1 MFGQLLK
8 SLETTSTGVTVTGN
22 IGATNFS
29 GSSSGTNTGD
39 QDLSSYLTAET
50 FSSSDV
56 VMSLSGTDVIA
67 GESITL
73 AGGLSYSGTTLTSA
87 NDNTT
92 YTAGTGLTLT
102 GTSFSVTANTYAT
115 AAQGTTAD
123 AALPKAGGTM
133 TGALTID
140 TTGTALSITGNTT
153 VDNSDVSIYL
163 GNTPS
168 DYGFYLKYVGS
179 GGGNANA
186 FKITSTNAGTPKT
199 LLVSNQDGIVNF
211 PTGLQLNGSD
221 VATQSYVSTQISN
234 LVDSAPATLD
244 TLNELAA
251 ALGDDASFSTTVS
264 TALGNR
270 LRIDVNNQSLS
281 STELANARTNL
292 GLGTAATAATGD
304 FATAAQGTLA
314 DSALQSETFSSSDVV
329 MSLSGND
336 VTAGESITLAGGLS
350 YSGTTL
356 TSADT
361 TYTVGDGGLT
371 QNNFTTTLKNKL
383 DGIAAGATNVTNNNQ
398 LTNGAGYITGVT
410 NISGYSGTLLRSDN
424 RTIAPS
430 EETAGRMKFGFTSWG
445 NNNTSP
451 YADFLHLRSYTDS
464 SGGSDN
470 LVMFKKS
477 GIGMRIWQQTYG
489 SATAYSTYEDVY
501 HTGNL
506 TIGDGGLTQKNFTT
520 TLQTK
525 LDGIE
530 AGATNVT
537 NNNQLTNGAGYLTA
551 ETFGSS
557 DVVLSLSGDDVTAG
571 ESITLAGGLSYSGTT
586 LTSANDNTT
595 YTAGTGLTL
604 TGTSFSVTANTYA
617 TAAQGATADSAL
629 QPGDADLTPSWVP
642 ATDPSYLTTETF
654 SSSDVVLS
662 LSGTDVIAGDS
673 ITLAGGLSYNASTK
687 TLSQTDNNTV
697 YTHPTSAGN
706 KHIPTGGSAGQ
717 FLKYSSSGTA
727 VWATPSYTTNTDT
740 QLSDSYVRGL
750 YTGGTN
756 VSITAA
762 GVISSTNTTYSTAD
776 FDAAGS
782 AATVQSNLD
791 SVAANV
797 AGISNQ
803 SNTDVDTGTETIAQV
818 SKGTYTAAFFDFVIK
833 NGTNVRAGTVYSC
846 HDGTNV
852 EFTETS
858 TVDLGDTSD
867 VSLSVDISGTNM
879 RLRATTTSNNWSVKS
894 LVRAI

>member
-1 MFGQLLK
+1 MIGGDGDLL
-8 SLETTSTGVTVTGN
+8 LAGSTVYDAMVLKPASNGNANLTVSGNVT
-22 IGATNFS
+22 ADNFS

-39 QDLSSYLTAET
+39 QTLPTDFVSAANGGTFGGNVTVGSNSLTAGSLDINGT
-50 FSSSDV
+50 ADFSGKVEFQGDAAIEGG
-56 VMSLSGTDVIA
+56 SGYGVFKGYT
-67 GESITL
+67 G
-73 AGGLSYSGTTLTSA
+73 
-87 NDNTT
+87 NDNH
-92 YTAGTGLTLT
+92 
-102 GTSFSVTANTYAT
+102 FISVRGVVANSST
-115 AAQGTTAD
+115 
-123 AALPKAGGTM
+123 
-133 TGALTID
+133 
-140 TTGTALSITGNTT
+140 LSITGGHQTT
-153 VDNSDVSIYL
+153 FVEHADAANEGWYFKSFTTGTYREIARIDGLNEMYL
-163 GNTPS
+163 G
-168 DYGFYLKYVGS
+168 
-179 GGGNANA
+179 GNQVYHEGH
-186 FKITSTNAGTPKT
+186 KPT
-199 LLVSNQDGIVNF
+199 L
-211 PTGLQLNGSD
+211 
-221 VATQSYVSTQISN
+221 A
-234 LVDSAPATLD
+234 
-244 TLNELAA
+244 ELGA
-251 ALGDDASFSTTVS
+251 FSTS
-264 TALGNR
+264 
-270 LRIDVNNQSLS
+270 
-281 STELANARTNL
+281 
-292 GLGTAATAATGD
+292 GTA
-304 FATAAQGTLA
+304 F
-314 DSALQSETFSSSDVV
+314 
-329 MSLSGND
+329 SLSGND

-520 TLQTK
+520 TLKDK
-525 LDGIE
+525 LDGI
-530 AGATNVT
+530 AASATNVT

-551 ETFGSS
+551 
-557 DVVLSLSGDDVTAG
+557 
-571 ESITLAGGLSYSGTT
+571 
-586 LTSANDNTT
+586 
-595 YTAGTGLTL
+595 
-604 TGTSFSVTANTYA
+604 
-617 TAAQGATADSAL
+617 
-629 QPGDADLTPSWVP
+629 
-642 ATDPSYLTTETF
+642 ETF

-867 VSLSVDISGTNM
+867 VYLSCGYIWIQHEV
-879 RLRATTTSNNWSVKS
+879 TSYHYVKQ
-894 LVRAI
+894 LEC